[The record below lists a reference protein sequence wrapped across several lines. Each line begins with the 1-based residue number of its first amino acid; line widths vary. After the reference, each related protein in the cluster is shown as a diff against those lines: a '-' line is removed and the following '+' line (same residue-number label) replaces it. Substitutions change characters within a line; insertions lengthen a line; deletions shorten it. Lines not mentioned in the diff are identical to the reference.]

1 MHHRDDDVQPREML
15 FWDCSMLLLGLVIRQ
30 VWGQLFEQKHSLII
44 FYVVSSVVCFSLC
57 APALLLF
64 ILCKRA
70 VLKNER

>member
-1 MHHRDDDVQPREML
+1 
-15 FWDCSMLLLGLVIRQ
+15 MLLLGLVIRQ
-30 VWGQLFEQKHSLII
+30 VLGQLCEQKHSIII

-64 ILCKRA
+64 ILFKHA